1 MGEQKVEAEFA
12 GPDRRRFMR
21 AILRDLQ
28 ALEAMLAN
36 GMIEEGVRRVGAEQ
50 EVFLVDRHWHPS
62 PGALKAIEL
71 AKDSHLT
78 TELGLFQL
86 ECNLDPQ
93 LFGGDCFSRM
103 EHQLSALLGH
113 LRRSI
118 APAGLE
124 IVLTGILPTLRRSDL
139 GLENMVPNPRYQA
152 LNRAMT
158 ALRGHD
164 YEIAIRGADELR
176 LKHDSVM
183 VEACNTS
190 FQVHLQSGGAEFP
203 NLYNIS
209 QALAG
214 PLLAACS
221 NSPLLFGRR
230 LWAETRIALFQQAVD
245 TRSPLH
251 EREVQARVSFGDRWL
266 RRSVVDMY
274 REDVARFRTLVGTA
288 ADEDPM
294 AVLERGGVPELRS
307 LRLHNGTVYRWN
319 RACYGITDGK
329 PHLRIENRVLPS
341 GPSITDEVANG
352 AFWYGCMLG
361 LAAKHEDLTKVMEF
375 EHARANFTAGARD
388 GLGAPM
394 LWLEGKELSA
404 QNLLLDH
411 LLPLAEQGLAS
422 GGVDIEDSR
431 RYLGTIERRVR
442 SGRTG
447 SRWLLFSLA
456 QMKNHGTSAERLAAL
471 TSATVARQHSGAT
484 VDAWEPA
491 QRVEAGGWKH
501 NYLHI
506 EQYMATDL
514 YTVQE
519 DDPVELAANLMQ
531 WHGIRHVPV
540 EDQEHRLVGLVSY
553 RALLRLLLTN
563 MDARGADSIPVSEVM
578 HRDPYTV
585 APGTTTVRA
594 IELMNQHK
602 VGCLPVVQRG
612 RLVGMI
618 TPGDFADIASQ
629 LLKQKLAE

>member
-1 MGEQKVEAEFA
+1 MGEQKVDAEFA

-28 ALEAMLAN
+28 ALEAMLSN
-36 GMIEEGVRRVGAEQ
+36 GLIEEGVRRVGAEQ
-50 EVFLVDRHWHPS
+50 EVFLVDRHWHPAPAS
-62 PGALKAIEL
+62 LKALEL
-71 AKDSHLT
+71 VNDPHFT

-93 LFGGDCFSRM
+93 LFGGDCFRRM
-103 EHQLSALLGH
+103 EHQLSGLLGQ
-113 LRRSI
+113 LRRAI
-118 APAGLE
+118 GPAGLE
-124 IVLTGILPTLRRSDL
+124 IVLTGILPSLRRSDL
-139 GLENMVPNPRYQA
+139 GLENMVPNPRYQM

-158 ALRGHD
+158 ALRGQD
-164 YEIAIRGADELR
+164 YEIAIEGADELR

-190 FQVHLQSGGAEFP
+190 FQVHLQSGAAEFP
-203 NLYNIS
+203 NLYNIA

-214 PLLAACS
+214 PLLSCCS

-230 LWAETRIALFQQAVD
+230 LWTETRIALFEQAVD
-245 TRSPLH
+245 TRSPNH
-251 EREVQARVSFGDRWL
+251 ERDVQARVSFGDRWL
-266 RRSVVDMY
+266 RRSVVEIY
-274 REDVARFRTLVGTA
+274 REDVARFRTLVGGESG
-288 ADEDPM
+288 EDPM
-294 AVLERGGVPELRS
+294 AILERGGVPELRS

-319 RACYGITDGK
+319 RACYGVTDGK

-341 GPSITDEVANG
+341 GPSVTDEVANG

-361 LAAKHEDLTKVMEF
+361 LAAKHEDITKVMEF
-375 EHARANFTAGARD
+375 EHARANFTTGARY

-394 LWLEGKELSA
+394 IWLDGEEMSA
-404 QNLLLDH
+404 PHLVLDH
-411 LLPLAEQGLAS
+411 LLPLAEAGLRS
-422 GGVDIEDSR
+422 GGVDDADRE
-431 RYLGTIERRVR
+431 RYLGVIERRVR
-442 SGRTG
+442 TGRTG
-447 SRWLLFSLA
+447 ARWLLFSLA
-456 QMKNHGTSAERLAAL
+456 QMKGHGTAAERLTAL
-471 TSATVARQHSGAT
+471 TSATAARQQSGAT
-484 VDAWEPA
+484 VESWEPA

-501 NYLHI
+501 NYVHI
-506 EQYMATDL
+506 EQYMSTDL

-553 RALLRLLLTN
+553 RSLLRLLTAQ
-563 MDARGADSIPVSEVM
+563 DAARGADAIPVSEVM
-578 HRDPYTV
+578 HRDPFTV
-585 APGTTTVRA
+585 APGTTTMRA
-594 IELMNQHK
+594 IELMNTHK
-602 VGCLPVVQRG
+602 VGCLPVVHRG